1 MSLKRKVSEQAAEL
15 NHLRQLTS
23 PDISSA
29 SEATPD
35 GPAFSFLPP
44 RGPFRKSP
52 IYSSPT
58 PAPREQDIPVS
69 CHCAF
74 NSYTCKQSLA
84 HTHACTLLCLLLQH
98 FLKGVDQVRL
108 QNAKLQSDAGGAAL
122 KLMDCLFSTE
132 QMVNGNP
139 SGVTR
144 SKDAARQKTIKR
156 LDPEKMRYI
165 DSKLKDIGT
174 IANAILPLCF
184 LLRYSTREMGCDN
197 NEQGDQAQNDTK
209 MY

>member
-58 PAPREQDIPVS
+58 PAPREQDIP
-69 CHCAF
+69 
-74 NSYTCKQSLA
+74 
-84 HTHACTLLCLLLQH
+84 H

-174 IANAILPLCF
+174 IANTIRPLCF

-197 NEQGDQAQNDTK
+197 NEQGDQAKNDTK

>member
-1 MSLKRKVSEQAAEL
+1 MFKKMIGLGPGMFHNPLTSEMAKLKEKVRMLERSHVSLKRKVSEQAVEL
-15 NHLRQLTS
+15 NHLRKLTS
-23 PDISSA
+23 PEISSA
-29 SEATPD
+29 SEDTPD

-58 PAPREQDIPVS
+58 PAPREQEIP
-69 CHCAF
+69 
-74 NSYTCKQSLA
+74 Q
-84 HTHACTLLCLLLQH
+84 

-132 QMVNGNP
+132 EMVNGNP

-165 DSKLKDIGT
+165 DS
-174 IANAILPLCF
+174 ILQEKWGVTTMNKEI
-184 LLRYSTREMGCDN
+184 RR
-197 NEQGDQAQNDTK
+197 K
-209 MY
+209 MTQKCIDVYF